1 MGSRKSDQI
10 MEKKIQTGR
19 YQRVKGR
26 SFIYQFLFLGMYLTL
41 MMPVLSFAKDAVSVG
56 VVNVTFLM
64 ENAPQSDIASNELKE
79 KFLPQ
84 EKKLAEALE
93 EINTL
98 ETELKKLVA
107 SKSAS
112 TDLKR
117 QKERE
122 LRARKRKRGRS
133 LQDFSEELRFARDA
147 ALDDVQKEVFSAI
160 DAVRRQENID
170 IIIQDYISAD
180 KRVDITPLVL
190 EYLRQ
195 KIENK
200 QLQDEE
206 KDFSNLKN
214 EKKSSENNNEK
225 P

>member
-1 MGSRKSDQI
+1 MVKKLQI
-10 MEKKIQTGR
+10 RNNLTTLLQ
-19 YQRVKGR
+19 
-26 SFIYQFLFLGMYLTL
+26 SFLAVFIAVFLFFS
-41 MMPVLSFAKDAVSVG
+41 PVLSVAKEAVSVG

-64 ENAPQSDIASNELKE
+64 ENAPQSDIASNELKK

-93 EINTL
+93 EINAL
-98 ETELKKLVA
+98 EAELKKLVV
-107 SKSAS
+107 SKNAS

-122 LRARKRKRGRS
+122 LRARKRKRSRS

-170 IIIQDYISAD
+170 IIIQDYISAN

-200 QLQDEE
+200 KLQDEE
-206 KDFSNLKN
+206 KDFSDLNTEKN
-214 EKKSSENNNEK
+214 QTSENNNEK

>member
-1 MGSRKSDQI
+1 MRNNKQGSTNQEYKHI
-10 MEKKIQTGR
+10 L
-19 YQRVKGR
+19 
-26 SFIYQFLFLGMYLTL
+26 FLFFSLFIGNFFLI
-41 MMPVLSFAKDAVSVG
+41 SSAFSSDKQAVSVG

-64 ENAPQSDIASNELKE
+64 ENAPQSDLASNMLKE

-98 ETELKKLVA
+98 EADLKKLIA
-107 SKSAS
+107 SKSTS
-112 TDLKR
+112 TDIKR

-160 DAVRRQENID
+160 DAVRKQENID
-170 IIIQDYISAD
+170 IIIQDYISAN

-190 EYLRQ
+190 EYLR
-195 KIENK
+195 KKLENK
-200 QLQDEE
+200 KLQNEDN
-206 KDFSNLKN
+206 DFSNPGAVKETKSN
-214 EKKSSENNNEK
+214 EEKK
-225 P
+225 